1 MPRLDRKSAC
11 DKLMVQRLQ
20 TLLRVIFLMAQVEGA
35 RVENTETHVVA
46 KGHHAAIN
54 LVEREPVAALALEML
69 HDGLGILHIAVN
81 SLARSPAI
89 DLLAHGKGH
98 LVMTQCHERLDA
110 VLMALVH
117 HAIVK
122 REASVVGLIFE
133 SRWEDARPV
142 HRETKDLESHLGEQG
157 DVFFVVMVEI
167 DTIVT
172 GIELVGVELGRDLAR
187 VVMVAIS
194 SHIHATRTLAVY
206 VPGSLELIGSSRAAP
221 KKVFRKNTHGRPLF
235 YRKRAVIATAL
246 TLVE

>member
-1 MPRLDRKSAC
+1 MPRLDRKSTC

-20 TLLRVIFLMAQVEGA
+20 TLLRVIFLMAKVKGA
-35 RVENTETHVVA
+35 RIQNAETHVVA
-46 KGHHAAIN
+46 KGHHAAID
-54 LVEREPVAALALEML
+54 LVEREPVATLALEML
-69 HDGLGILHIAVN
+69 HDGLGILHVAVN

-89 DLLAHGKGH
+89 DFLAHGKRH
-98 LVMTQCHERLDA
+98 LVMTQRHERFDA

-122 REASVVGLIFE
+122 RKASRVGLIFE

-157 DVFFVVMVEI
+157 DVLFVVMVEI

-187 VVMVAIS
+187 VVMVAVS
-194 SHIHATRTLAVY
+194 GHIHATRTLAVY

-221 KKVFRKNTHGRPLF
+221 KKVFWKNTHGRPLF